1 MISTGRVLN
10 KKSQVIT
17 RQDILDKISDYD
29 IYKHYVGDFKIG
41 SIYRSPLR
49 EDKNPSFGM
58 FVDIKT
64 GDLLYKDLASG
75 DCGDFVKFVQKL
87 KGLPSYKD
95 AIIEISKDMNIDGI
109 RTVLSTIRERVVKN
123 VKISVVRRKFN
134 DVDIEFWKQFGI
146 SLSTLEKYQVNA
158 IQKYISD
165 NVVKAMYTSDCPMYS
180 YKVFDKFKIYRPLAP
195 KVNKWRGNLSAL
207 DIQGFEQLPQTGDLL
222 VITKSL
228 KDVMTL
234 HDLGYNAIAPASESV
249 LIPEIVVNNVKKR
262 FKRIIIFYD
271 RDKTGIEFTRKLTRK
286 YNLDFFIINK
296 RYKTKDISDFV
307 KNFGSKEASE
317 LIKNI

>member
-1 MISTGRVLN
+1 
-10 KKSQVIT
+10 
-17 RQDILDKISDYD
+17 
-29 IYKHYVGDFKIG
+29 
-41 SIYRSPLR
+41 
-49 EDKNPSFGM
+49 
-58 FVDIKT
+58 
-64 GDLLYKDLASG
+64 
-75 DCGDFVKFVQKL
+75 
-87 KGLPSYKD
+87 
-95 AIIEISKDMNIDGI
+95 MNIDGI